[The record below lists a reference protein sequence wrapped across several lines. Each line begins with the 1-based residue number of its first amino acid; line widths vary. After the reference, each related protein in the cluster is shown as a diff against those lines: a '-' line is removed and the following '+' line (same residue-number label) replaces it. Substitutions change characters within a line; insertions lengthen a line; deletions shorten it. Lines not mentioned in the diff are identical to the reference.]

1 MSFAQI
7 TLIGRLGK
15 DPEVKMTQTG
25 KQLVTTSLAVTVG
38 KDKQSNWYTL
48 NVWNE
53 ALGKILID
61 AQKGDQ
67 VFVQGNLELR
77 TYDKKT
83 GGQGYELF
91 VNAQTIRTFKPKS
104 EQPDYSQPGSKP
116 AQDVPFDDQIPF

>member
-38 KDKQSNWYTL
+38 KDKQSNWYTI
-48 NVWNE
+48 NAWE
-53 ALGKILID
+53 QSGKWLVD

-83 GGQGYELF
+83 GGQGYELL
-91 VNAQTIRTFKPKS
+91 VNAQTISTFKPKA

-116 AQDVPFDDQIPF
+116 AQTDFDSDIPF

>member
-38 KDKQSNWYTL
+38 KDKQSNWYTI
-48 NVWNE
+48 NAWE
-53 ALGKILID
+53 QQGKWLVD

-77 TYDKKT
+77 TYEKKT
-83 GGQGYELF
+83 GGQGYELL

-116 AQDVPFDDQIPF
+116 AQTDVDLDIPF

>member
-48 NVWNE
+48 NAWE
-53 ALGKILID
+53 QQGKWLMD

-77 TYDKKT
+77 TYEKKT
-83 GGQGYELF
+83 GGTGYELL
-91 VNAQTIRTFKPKS
+91 VNAQTIRTFKPKA
-104 EQPDYSQPGSKP
+104 EQPEFSQPGAAHAP
-116 AQDVPFDDQIPF
+116 AQNLEMDDIPF